1 MKEINSQKSY
11 TLLILIVASTL
22 LLSIVGNY
30 WNARYYHSE
39 NTYTMS
45 APPLA
50 AAMRGIHDKLYM
62 TDISSF
68 IAGYAVDNL
77 SVLST
82 AAQAQEPPVESAQQ
96 PLSEII
102 SNLSPE
108 PVEAAEDKAATR
120 MNQEPQVYEFT
131 TATEE
136 YFADACFI
144 GDSRTVGISQ
154 YAGIENA
161 TFLCKTSLSIYD
173 YNKPKIT
180 YNDEKMSIHDIL
192 TETQFAKIYLMVG
205 INECGTGT
213 PESFFERY
221 QEVVNDIR
229 KLQPEA
235 LIFIQGNL
243 LVTQEKSDESDTI
256 TNENI
261 TARNKLIAT
270 LANQK
275 DIFYIDINESSL
287 CKEGAL
293 VSDYTWDQVHIKAQ
307 YYPIWKEFLLRHAID
322 TGKTLVQN
330 TNDLAKE

>member
-1 MKEINSQKSY
+1 MKEINGKKSY

-22 LLSIVGNY
+22 LFSILGSY
-30 WNARYYHSE
+30 WNQRYYHNE
-39 NTYTMS
+39 NTYTPS
-45 APPLA
+45 TPPLA
-50 AAMRGIHDKLYM
+50 SAMRGIHDKLYL
-62 TDISSF
+62 TDFTSLA
-68 IAGYAVDNL
+68 AGYAVDNL
-77 SVLST
+77 SVLSA
-82 AAQAQEPPVESAQQ
+82 AAQVKEPASETAQQ

-102 SNLSPE
+102 SSISPE
-108 PVEAAEDKAATR
+108 ATKATSGKAAK
-120 MNQEPQVYEFT
+120 MVKEPEVYEFT
-131 TATEE
+131 TATED

-180 YNDEKMSIHDIL
+180 YNDEKMSVHDIL
-192 TETQFAKIYLMVG
+192 AETQFAKIYLMVG

-221 QEVVNDIR
+221 KEVVTDIR

-243 LVTQEKSDESDTI
+243 LVTQEKSDESDVV

-261 TARNKLIAT
+261 AARNQLIAT

-287 CKEGAL
+287 CKDGAL

-307 YYPIWKEFLLRHAID
+307 YYPIWKEFLLRHAIQ
-322 TGKTLVQN
+322 TGKKFIPKE
-330 TNDLAKE
+330 AKE